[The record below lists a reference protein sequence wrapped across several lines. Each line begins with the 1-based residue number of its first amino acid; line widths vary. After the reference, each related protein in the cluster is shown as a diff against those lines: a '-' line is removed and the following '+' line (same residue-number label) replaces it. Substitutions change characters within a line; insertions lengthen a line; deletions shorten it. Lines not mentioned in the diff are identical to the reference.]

1 MRIDLLLEWASER
14 AEGSWQQLRDA
25 HEWIAT
31 AYPPSSASWRPTPGM
46 TARRLTTLGHIEID
60 WQHGHWAVAPPLLT
74 ILPSAGAHALLTGA
88 RTRTLVAQLT
98 DATADEPSLFV
109 TYCPQRYAPT
119 AILIACEDET
129 NIESLAE
136 LLDIGYEFSVSDR
149 LSALLPPLDSYLA
162 LASTTPA
169 PSGYGVAQLDLHTL
183 RWHDAESDRD
193 PGLYRYDHYG
203 RPTYRLITE
212 QQTYDVDWAIGAWA
226 ALSRWGENK
235 LQYREDA
242 VNGTL
247 LAPVGA
253 PLPTLHARAAA
264 LCSGLAP
271 GRISGADWY
280 RNVPRH
286 VAERI
291 ARSLD
296 QTLVIHETNGRL
308 SRSS

>member
-1 MRIDLLLEWASER
+1 MSVDLLLEWASEV

-31 AYPPSSASWRPTPGM
+31 AYPLSSASWRPTPGM
-46 TARRLTTLGHIEID
+46 TARRLTTLGHLEID
-60 WQHGHWAVAPPLLT
+60 WQHGRWAVAPPLLT

-88 RTRTLVAQLT
+88 RTRALT
-98 DATADEPSLFV
+98 DELADATDDDPALFV
-109 TYCPQRYAPT
+109 TRCSQRLAPT
-119 AILIACEDET
+119 AILIACKDET
-129 NIESLAE
+129 HIESLAE
-136 LLDIGYEFSVSDR
+136 MMGIGYEFSVSDR
-149 LSALLPPLDSYLA
+149 LSALLPSLDSYLA

-169 PSGYGVAQLDLHTL
+169 PSGYGVEQLNLQSL
-183 RWHDAESDRD
+183 RWADAESDRS
-193 PGLYRYDHYG
+193 PGLCRYDHYG
-203 RPTYRLITE
+203 RPTYRLVTE
-212 QQTYDVDWAIGAWA
+212 DETYNVDWAIGAWS

-235 LQYREDA
+235 LQYRRDA

-247 LAPVGA
+247 IAPVGA

-271 GRISGADWY
+271 GRINGADWY

-291 ARSLD
+291 ARALD
-296 QTLVIHETNGRL
+296 QTLVDYK
-308 SRSS
+308 SSVEG